1 MTPQE
6 EAERS
11 ETVKIL
17 VVNSGSSS
25 VKYQFI
31 DMDGEKVLC
40 KGLAERIGI
49 SGSRLIHRLD
59 TKKLVLEREMKDHE
73 QALKLILETLTD
85 KEWGVIKDLSEISAV
100 GHRVVHGAE
109 RFASSV
115 LIDEEVLKALEENSH
130 LAPLHNP
137 PNIMGILAT
146 QKMLPNTPGVAVFDT
161 AFHQSMP
168 EKAFIYA
175 IPYRFYQEHRI
186 RRYGFHGTSHRYVS
200 KRAAEILNR
209 DYSNFKVITC
219 HLGNGASIS
228 AIMNGRSV
236 DTSMG
241 FTPLEGLVMGTRC
254 GDIDPAIVV
263 YMQESLNMSLK
274 EVYNVLNKESGV
286 LGISQLSS
294 DMRDIEEAAESGN
307 KAAKM
312 ALEIYI
318 YRIAKYIGAY
328 TAAMNGVDAIV
339 FTAGVGENSPVVRK
353 RVCDY
358 LGYLSVKIDKEKN
371 NSKSKEAIISIP
383 DSKVA
388 VLVVPTNE
396 ELVIARDT
404 KEIIE
409 KGLKE
414 LNLF

>member
-1 MTPQE
+1 M
-6 EAERS
+6 
-11 ETVKIL
+11 KIL

-49 SGSRLIHRLD
+49 SGSRLIHKLD
-59 TKKLVLEREMKDHE
+59 TKKLVLDREMKDHE

-200 KRAAEILNR
+200 KRAAEILNK

-339 FTAGVGENSPVVRK
+339 FTAGVGENSPIVRK

-371 NSKSKEAIISIP
+371 NSKSKEAIVSTP